1 MEKKKGGG
9 GGRERMIKKKKL
21 TCFYHWCKKA
31 YHTENIPIQHMLT
44 KCAKK
49 LVLLKCQY
57 N

>member
-21 TCFYHWCKKA
+21 TRFYYWCKKA